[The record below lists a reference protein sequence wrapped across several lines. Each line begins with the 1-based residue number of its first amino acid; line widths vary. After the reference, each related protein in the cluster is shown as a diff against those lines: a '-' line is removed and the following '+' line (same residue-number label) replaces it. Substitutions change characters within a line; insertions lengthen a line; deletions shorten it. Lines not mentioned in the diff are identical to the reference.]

1 MWSHSHSWE
10 SSDIEGS
17 SPGRSSFSPSLWYYL
32 HTDYNAHSCQSVL
45 MQTVAAF
52 DMRLNYM
59 VPLVGN
65 GLNRAGIWSEWRCS
79 FLLVCLQN
87 CVRSQIRSQNM
98 SSVQPSSIAQ
108 CLLKEGRREKPQFT
122 HTLVSISHS
131 LTWSPQGTNRKDN
144 CGPRHVAPGITFW
157 NWNEFDE
164 DKDSMNDWTE
174 VGVSWC
180 PRCRMR
186 HFPQDGFIQA
196 HPAQPLLGGLLS
208 PPTFTSPASHS
219 PIPT

>member
-17 SPGRSSFSPSLWYYL
+17 SPERSSFSPSLWYYL

-79 FLLVCLQN
+79 FLLICLQN

-98 SSVQPSSIAQ
+98 SSVQPSSRFWIYFLDLCCSQ
-108 CLLKEGRREKPQFT
+108 WEITFVYREKRGRYLPYGERRQC
-122 HTLVSISHS
+122 V
-131 LTWSPQGTNRKDN
+131 
-144 CGPRHVAPGITFW
+144 
-157 NWNEFDE
+157 
-164 DKDSMNDWTE
+164 DSSD
-174 VGVSWC
+174 
-180 PRCRMR
+180 
-186 HFPQDGFIQA
+186 I
-196 HPAQPLLGGLLS
+196 LGGRLS
-208 PPTFTSPASHS
+208 AVPLTAKQLWTFLGTSLVHTQVKGCMLINVVLEMTPLQREPLHQR
-219 PIPT
+219 